1 MSKKKNKK
9 SKSVAERPKAKGAV
23 WLKLLKCVG
32 WGLGVIIGLCL
43 VCFGLYKYFDIVT
56 DEQSDDATEDMV
68 AFFKLSQYD
77 NNYYIDLAPEV
88 NTTQNNNLTRFCI
101 DTGSATSHIT
111 IKTLNLLHEQ
121 GYEIEERFAP
131 TISYDASGNYDF
143 RTKVYQISFPID
155 GGTMF
160 VHSGDTTYCLR
171 SKPVKIAKVR
181 FELANSNL
189 LGVDFLNKY
198 SVEICHNRNRLILHK
213 SNPPGYK
220 TKIDLKRFD
229 WKLGDIGGRFLWV
242 FPVNGHNHRFFVDT
256 GRGNIPIQLLHK
268 DYKGD
273 KPLDSIG
280 TFMTSYANEEK
291 EIWGVIDTDSIV
303 IGDHHIVSPVYYL
316 EGDYKSPYSVN
327 PLQMCERRGQLN
339 EAFDILFDLGHN
351 AMFLR

>member
-1 MSKKKNKK
+1 MNKKKT
-9 SKSVAERPKAKGAV
+9 KSVAERPKAKSRI
-23 WLKLLKCVG
+23 WLKVLKCF
-32 WGLGVIIGLCL
+32 GLVVVLCL
-43 VCFGLYKYFDIVT
+43 VILGIYLFFDKIT
-56 DEQSDDATEDMV
+56 DQQSDDATDDMV
-68 AFFKLSQYD
+68 AFFNVIHD
-77 NNYYIDLAPEV
+77 NDHCYIDLLQGENAY
-88 NTTQNNNLTRFCI
+88 NDYQTLFSI
-101 DTGSATSHIT
+101 DTGSAMSQIT
-111 IKTLNLLHEQ
+111 PATLDFLRER
-121 GYEIEERFAP
+121 GVAIDERFAP
-131 TISYDASGNYDF
+131 SLDYDALGNLNF
-143 RTKVYQISFPID
+143 RTKIYQISFPQK
-155 GGTMF
+155 GGT
-160 VHSGDTTYCLR
+160 VHLYTGDSAR
-171 SKPVKIAKVR
+171 SLETKSVTIKKVR
-181 FELANSNL
+181 FALGKSNL

-198 SVEICHNRNRLILHK
+198 SVEICHNRRYMILHK
-213 SNPPGYK
+213 NNPSDYE

-256 GRGNIPIQLLHK
+256 GRGNISIQLPHK

-280 TFMTSYANEEK
+280 TFMTSYTNEEK